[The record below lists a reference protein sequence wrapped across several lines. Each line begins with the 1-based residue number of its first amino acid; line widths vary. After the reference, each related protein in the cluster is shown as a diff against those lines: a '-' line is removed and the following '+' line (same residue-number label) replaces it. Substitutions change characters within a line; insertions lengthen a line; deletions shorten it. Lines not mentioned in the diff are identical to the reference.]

1 MQAGKEE
8 VVIVGGGPAGY
19 TAAIYAAR
27 AGRIPLLPTEPQPGG
42 QE

>member
-8 VVIVGGGPAGY
+8 MVIVGGGPAGY

-27 AGRIPLLPTEPQPGG
+27 AGRNPLLLTEPRPGG

>member
-1 MQAGKEE
+1 MQASKEE
-8 VVIVGGGPAGY
+8 VLTVGGGPAGY

-27 AGRIPLLPTEPQPGG
+27 AGRNPLLPTEPQPCG

>member
-8 VVIVGGGPAGY
+8 MVIVGGGPAGY
-19 TAAIYAAR
+19 TAAKYAAR
-27 AGRIPLLPTEPQPGG
+27 AGRNPLLLTEWQPGG